1 MIYQKIQEIRVKLIK
16 MKLKKTGYNKFAN
29 FHYYQLEDF
38 MPALTELM
46 ENNKITSNFSIIGE
60 NAILTLIDYEDNTSS
75 IFQSPIADASI
86 KGCTP
91 VQSLGGVH
99 TYLKRYLYQ
108 NAFEINDG
116 DLLEASLGKEEEEP
130 LINPSTIKAILDLLK
145 DLNKEE
151 KPYRD
156 FILKNYNKPLEELT
170 MDEGA
175 KEAAYL
181 AESLKK
187 KKVIKPKE
195 FDI

>member
-116 DLLEASLGKEEEEP
+116 DLLDGLLGKEEEEP

-187 KKVIKPKE
+187 KRVIKPKE

>member
-1 MIYQKIQEIRVKLIK
+1 MIHEKIQNIRVELQDK
-16 MKLKKTGYNKFAN
+16 KLKKTGYNKFAN
-29 FHYYQLEDF
+29 FYYYQLEDF
-38 MPALTELM
+38 IPTLNELM
-46 ENNKITSNFSIIGE
+46 KKSKITSNFSIIGE
-60 NAILTLIDYEDNTSS
+60 TAILTLIDYEDNTSS
-75 IFQSPIADASI
+75 IYQSPIADASL

-108 NAFEINDG
+108 NAFEITEG
-116 DLLEASLGKEEEEP
+116 DLLDGSLGKKEEEP
-130 LINPSTIKAILDLLK
+130 LISASTIKAILDLLK
-145 DLNKEE
+145 DLGKEE
-151 KPYRD
+151 KSYRE
-156 FILKNYNKPLEELT
+156 FILNNYKRPLEELT

>member
-60 NAILTLIDYEDNTSS
+60 NATLTLIDYEDNTSS

-116 DLLEASLGKEEEEP
+116 DLLDASLGKEEEEP
-130 LINPSTIKAILDLLK
+130 LINSSTIKVVLDLLK
-145 DLNKEE
+145 ELGKDENS
-151 KPYRD
+151 YRD
-156 FILKNYNKPLEELT
+156 FILKNYKKPLEELT
-170 MDEGA
+170 VDEGA

-181 AESLKK
+181 AESVKK

>member
-1 MIYQKIQEIRVKLIK
+1 MIYQKIQNIRVELQNKQ
-16 MKLKKTGYNKFAN
+16 LKKTGYNKFAN
-29 FHYYQLEDF
+29 FYYYQLEDF
-38 MPALTELM
+38 IPTLNELM
-46 ENNKITSNFSIIGE
+46 AKNKITSNFSIVGE
-60 NAILTLIDYEDNTSS
+60 TAILTLIDYEDNTSA
-75 IFQSPIADASI
+75 IYQSPIADASL

-108 NAFEINDG
+108 NAFEITES
-116 DLLEASLGKEEEEP
+116 DLLDGTLGKKEEEP
-130 LINPSTIKAILDLLK
+130 LISASTIKAILDLLK
-145 DLNKEE
+145 DLDKEE
-151 KPYRD
+151 KSYRE
-156 FILKNYNKPLEELT
+156 FILNNYKKPLEELT

-181 AESLKK
+181 AENLKK

>member
-116 DLLEASLGKEEEEP
+116 DLLDGLLGKEEEDP
-130 LINPSTIKAILDLLK
+130 LITPSTIKAILDLLK

-187 KKVIKPKE
+187 KRVIKPKE

>member
-1 MIYQKIQEIRVKLIK
+1 MIYEKIQNIRVELQEK
-16 MKLKKTGYNKFAN
+16 KLKKTGYNKFAN

-38 MPALTELM
+38 VPTLNELM
-46 ENNKITSNFSIIGE
+46 QKNKITSNFSIVGE

-75 IFQSPIADASI
+75 IYQSPTADAAI

-116 DLLEASLGKEEEEP
+116 DLLDGSLGNKEEEP
-130 LINPSTIKAILDLLK
+130 LISASTIKAILDLLK
-145 DLNKEE
+145 DLDKEE
-151 KPYRD
+151 KSYRD
-156 FILKNYNKPLEELT
+156 FILNNYKKPLEELT

>member
-1 MIYQKIQEIRVKLIK
+1 
-16 MKLKKTGYNKFAN
+16 
-29 FHYYQLEDF
+29 

-108 NAFEINDG
+108 KNAFEINDG
-116 DLLEASLGKEEEEP
+116 
-130 LINPSTIKAILDLLK
+130 
-145 DLNKEE
+145 
-151 KPYRD
+151 
-156 FILKNYNKPLEELT
+156 FIRLH
-170 MDEGA
+170 
-175 KEAAYL
+175 
-181 AESLKK
+181 
-187 KKVIKPKE
+187 
-195 FDI
+195 

>member
-1 MIYQKIQEIRVKLIK
+1 MIHQKIQNIRVELQNKQ
-16 MKLKKTGYNKFAN
+16 LKKTGYNKFAN
-29 FHYYQLEDF
+29 FYYYQLEDF
-38 MPALTELM
+38 IPTLNELM
-46 ENNKITSNFSIIGE
+46 AKNKITSNFSIVGE
-60 NAILTLIDYEDNTSS
+60 TAILTLIDYEDNTSA
-75 IFQSPIADASI
+75 IYQSPIADASL

-108 NAFEINDG
+108 NAFEITES
-116 DLLEASLGKEEEEP
+116 DLLDGTLGKKEEEP
-130 LINPSTIKAILDLLK
+130 LISASTIKAILDLLK
-145 DLNKEE
+145 DLGKEE
-151 KPYRD
+151 KSYRE
-156 FILKNYNKPLEELT
+156 FILNNYKKPLEELT

-187 KKVIKPKE
+187 RKVVKSKE

>member
-116 DLLEASLGKEEEEP
+116 DLLDASLGREEEDP
-130 LINPSTIKAILDLLK
+130 LITPSTIKAILDLLK
-145 DLNKEE
+145 DLGKEE
-151 KPYRD
+151 ASYRD
-156 FILKNYNKPLEELT
+156 FIIKNYNKPLEKLT

>member
-1 MIYQKIQEIRVKLIK
+1 MIYEKIQNIRVELQNKQ
-16 MKLKKTGYNKFAN
+16 LKKTGYNKFAN
-29 FHYYQLEDF
+29 FYYYQLEDF
-38 MPALTELM
+38 IPTLNELM
-46 ENNKITSNFSIIGE
+46 KNSKITSNFSIVGE
-60 NAILTLIDYEDNTSS
+60 TAILTLIDYEDNTSS
-75 IFQSPIADASI
+75 IYQSPIADASL

-108 NAFEINDG
+108 NAFEITES
-116 DLLEASLGKEEEEP
+116 DLLDGTLGKKEEEP
-130 LINPSTIKAILDLLK
+130 LISASTIKAILDLLK
-145 DLNKEE
+145 DLGKEE
-151 KPYRD
+151 KSYRE
-156 FILKNYNKPLEELT
+156 FILNNYKRPLEELT

-187 KKVIKPKE
+187 KKVIKPKV